1 MKKNKNWDSLMVAV
15 VSDKVDNVTLTDQIL
30 SAKKHFSND
39 LSIRIFGKVNSI
51 FRYLGQDLEGDDR
64 FRG

>member
-1 MKKNKNWDSLMVAV
+1 MVAV